1 MDICSTNLA
10 SLGKLENEVKLLK
23 IVLKDEMLTN
33 KDGSMK
39 EVTEFKPLRNNKSRK
54 ALGHNPNKQN
64 PRKIINGQSCL
75 KLNKGMILHDVMN
88 KIHGSNSTTPSQ
100 VKDTKE
106 QVKQV
111 KKETLTPIS
120 RSYTCDYL
128 LTWDHRGKMVV
139 KYVGAHTK
147 KNIIKRSV

>member
-1 MDICSTNLA
+1 M
-10 SLGKLENEVKLLK
+10 EQQVKEG
-23 IVLKDEMLTN
+23 D
-33 KDGSMK
+33 
-39 EVTEFKPLRNNKSRK
+39 
-54 ALGHNPNKQN
+54 HNPNKQN
-64 PRKIINGQSCL
+64 PREIINGQSCL
-75 KLNKGMILHDVMN
+75 KFNKGVTLYDAMN
-88 KIHGSNSTTPSQ
+88 KIHCPNTTTPSQ

-128 LTWDHRGKMVV
+128 LTWDHRGKMVI

-147 KNIIKRSV
+147 NKITKRSVWVPKVLVTNSQGPKSIWVPKT